1 VRASLRS
8 LIPLAAAGA
17 LLLAACSS
25 GGSSGTASGAGPDD
39 DAGGGAPDA
48 TTTSTEPTTTT
59 TELVPRAFTIGA
71 SGDILIHAPV
81 QRSAAANAGGAGFDF
96 DPMFDDVRELITA
109 SDLALCHQETPISAD
124 NTGLSV
130 PNTLSFNA
138 PRELAVGLVN
148 AGFDGCDTASN
159 HTWDRTLTG
168 VQQTNEV
175 LDSVGLRHVGGAG
188 SAEEMASP
196 PIFTVK
202 GVQIGHLAYSYTVFN
217 NFGPNTQFPPEA
229 PWMERMLWP
238 VLDVEGILADAA
250 AIKAR
255 GAEVVVVSMHWG
267 DQYIAQPT
275 ADQTRLAEA
284 LLASPDVDLILGD
297 HVHVIQPCQ
306 KVGDKYVI
314 YGMGNF
320 LSNQAPGQAAGLT
333 PENQDG
339 AYFEWSFTETEP
351 GVFRATGMT
360 FAPTAVQTQG
370 HKILRATPETNPA
383 SHDRTVKWVNLLGPG
398 ACDATPAY

>member
-1 VRASLRS
+1 MRPSLRPI
-8 LIPLAAAGA
+8 LVTALAAS
-17 LLLAACSS
+17 LLAAGCSAAGTGS
-25 GGSSGTASGAGPDD
+25 GDD
-39 DAGGGAPDA
+39 RADGGAAPAGEIGEPA
-48 TTTSTEPTTTT
+48 TTAESTTT
-59 TELVPRAFTIGA
+59 TEPFVPRSLTIGA

-81 QRSAAANAGGAGFDF
+81 QRSAAANAGGVGFDF
-96 DPMFDDVRELITA
+96 DPMFDDVREMITA

-124 NTGLSV
+124 NTNLSV

-138 PRELAVGLVN
+138 PRELANALVN

-175 LDSVGLRHVGGAG
+175 FDSVGLRHVGGAG
-188 SAEEMASP
+188 SEAEMLAP
-196 PIFTVK
+196 PIYQVK
-202 GVQIGHLAYSYTVFN
+202 GVQVGHLAYSYTVFN

-229 PWMERMLWP
+229 PWMQKMLWP
-238 VLDVEGILADAA
+238 VVGVEGILADAA

-255 GAEVVVVSMHWG
+255 GAELVVVSMHWG

-275 ADQTRLAEA
+275 ADQVRLAEA

-297 HVHVIQPCQ
+297 HVHVTQPCQ
-306 KVGDKYVI
+306 KVNDKYVI

-320 LSNQAPGQAAGLT
+320 LSNQAPGQASGLT

-339 AYFEWSFTETEP
+339 AYYQWSFTETAP
-351 GVFRATGMT
+351 GVFATTAMT

-370 HKILRATPETNPA
+370 HKILRSLPTTNAA
-383 SHDRTVKWVNLLGPG
+383 SYDRTVKWVGLLGPE
-398 ACDATPAY
+398 ACDAVPAY

>member
-1 VRASLRS
+1 VAR
-8 LIPLAAAGA
+8 G
-17 LLLAACSS
+17 
-25 GGSSGTASGAGPDD
+25 
-39 DAGGGAPDA
+39 
-48 TTTSTEPTTTT
+48 
-59 TELVPRAFTIGA
+59 FTIGA

-81 QRSAAANAGGAGFDF
+81 QRSAAANAGGVGFDF
-96 DPMFDDVRELITA
+96 DPMFDDVREMITA

-168 VQQTNEV
+168 VQQTSEV

-188 SAEEMASP
+188 SAEEMAAP
-196 PIFTVK
+196 PIYTVK

-284 LLASPDVDLILGD
+284 LLTSPDVDLILGD

-320 LSNQAPGQAAGLT
+320 LSNQAPGQASGLT

-339 AYFEWSFTETEP
+339 AYYQWAFTETEP
-351 GVFRATGMT
+351 GVFRASGMT

-370 HKILRATPETNPA
+370 HKILRATPQTNPA
-383 SHDRTVKWVNLLGPG
+383 SYDRTVKWINLLGPG

>member
-17 LLLAACSS
+17 LVLGACS
-25 GGSSGTASGAGPDD
+25 GGGTTGASGAGDGGR
-39 DAGGGAPDA
+39 DASEDP
-48 TTTSTEPTTTT
+48 TTTAEPTTTT
-59 TELVPRAFTIGA
+59 TAFVPRAFTIGA

-81 QRSAAANAGGAGFDF
+81 QRSAATYAGGAGFDF
-96 DPMFDDVRELITA
+96 DPMFDDVREMITA
-109 SDLALCHQETPISAD
+109 SDLAICHQETPISAD
-124 NTGLSV
+124 NTNLSV

-168 VQQTNEV
+168 VQQTGEV
-175 LDSVGLRHVGGAG
+175 LDSVGLRHVGGGTSEA
-188 SAEEMASP
+188 EMAAP
-196 PIFTVK
+196 PIYSVK
-202 GVQIGHLAYSYTVFN
+202 GVQVGHLAYSYTIFN
-217 NFGPNTQFPPEA
+217 NFGPNAQVPPEA
-229 PWMERMLWP
+229 PWMQHMLWP
-238 VLDVEGILADAA
+238 VVEVDGILADAA
-250 AIKAR
+250 ALKAR

-275 ADQTRLAEA
+275 ADETRLAQA

-306 KVGDKYVI
+306 KINGKYVI

-320 LSNQAPGQAAGLT
+320 LSNQAPGQASGLT

-339 AYFEWSFTETEP
+339 AYYEWSFVENEAGGFTT
-351 GVFRATGMT
+351 TGMT
-360 FAPTAVQTQG
+360 YAPTAVQTQG
-370 HKILRATPETNPA
+370 HKILRSLPTTNPA
-383 SHDRTVKWVNLLGPG
+383 SHDRTVNVINLLGPG
-398 ACDATPAY
+398 TCDAVPAY

>member
-1 VRASLRS
+1 
-8 LIPLAAAGA
+8 
-17 LLLAACSS
+17 
-25 GGSSGTASGAGPDD
+25 
-39 DAGGGAPDA
+39 
-48 TTTSTEPTTTT
+48 
-59 TELVPRAFTIGA
+59 
-71 SGDILIHAPV
+71 
-81 QRSAAANAGGAGFDF
+81 
-96 DPMFDDVRELITA
+96 
-109 SDLALCHQETPISAD
+109 
-124 NTGLSV
+124 
-130 PNTLSFNA
+130 
-138 PRELAVGLVN
+138 
-148 AGFDGCDTASN
+148 
-159 HTWDRTLTG
+159 
-168 VQQTNEV
+168 VQQTSEV

-188 SAEEMASP
+188 SPEEMAAP
-196 PIFTVK
+196 PIYTVK
-202 GVQIGHLAYSYTVFN
+202 GVQVGHLAYSYTVFN

-320 LSNQAPGQAAGLT
+320 LSNQAPGQASGLT

-339 AYFEWSFTETEP
+339 AYYEWAFTETAP
-351 GVFRATGMT
+351 GTFRASTMT
-360 FAPTAVQTQG
+360 YAPTAVQTQG
-370 HKILRATPETNPA
+370 HKILRATPSTNPA
-383 SHDRTVKWVNLLGPG
+383 SHDRTVTWINLLGPG

>member
-1 VRASLRS
+1 MRALLRS
-8 LIPLAAAGA
+8 LIPLTAAAT
-17 LLLAACSS
+17 LVLAACS
-25 GGSSGTASGAGPDD
+25 GGSGTGASSGPGGDAGPAQ
-39 DAGGGAPDA
+39 AGDVA
-48 TTTSTEPTTTT
+48 TTATEPTTTT
-59 TELVPRAFTIGA
+59 TAFVPRTFTVGA

-81 QRSAAANAGGAGFDF
+81 QRSAAANAGGVGFDF
-96 DPMFDDVRELITA
+96 DPMFDDVRELITG
-109 SDLALCHQETPISAD
+109 SDLAICHQETPISAD
-124 NTGLSV
+124 NTNLSV

-168 VQQTNEV
+168 VQQTSEV

-196 PIFTVK
+196 PIYSVK
-202 GVQIGHLAYSYTVFN
+202 GVQVGHLAYSYTVFN

-255 GAEVVVVSMHWG
+255 GAEVVVISMHWG
-267 DQYIAQPT
+267 DQYVAQPT

-320 LSNQAPGQAAGLT
+320 LSNQAPGQASGLT

-339 AYFEWSFTETEP
+339 AYFEWAFTETAP
-351 GVFRATGMT
+351 GTFRATSMT
-360 FAPTAVQTQG
+360 FFPTAVQTQG
-370 HKILRATPETNPA
+370 HKILRSTPATNPA
-383 SHDRTVKWVNLLGPG
+383 SHDRTARTMELLGPG
-398 ACDATPAY
+398 SCDAVPGY

>member
-1 VRASLRS
+1 VRASPRS
-8 LIPLAAAGA
+8 LIPLAAAAVLA
-17 LLLAACSS
+17 LASCS
-25 GGSSGTASGAGPDD
+25 GGSAPGAASGGDGGSDAEPD
-39 DAGGGAPDA
+39 
-48 TTTSTEPTTTT
+48 TTPTTEATTTT
-59 TELVPRAFTIGA
+59 TAFVPRTFTVGA

-81 QRSAAANAGGAGFDF
+81 QRSAAANAGGVGYDF

-109 SDLALCHQETPISAD
+109 SDLAICHQETPISAD
-124 NTGLSV
+124 NTNLTV

-159 HTWDRTLTG
+159 HTWDRTLPG
-168 VQQTNEV
+168 VQQTSEV

-188 SAEEMASP
+188 SEAEMAAP
-196 PIFTVK
+196 PIYTVK
-202 GVQIGHLAYSYTVFN
+202 GVQVGHLAYSYTVFN

-229 PWMERMLWP
+229 PWMQRMLWP
-238 VLDVEGILADAA
+238 VVEVDGILADAA
-250 AIKAR
+250 ALKAR

-306 KVGDKYVI
+306 KINDKYVI

-339 AYFEWSFTETEP
+339 AYYQWSFTEKET
-351 GVFRATGMT
+351 GGFQATAMT
-360 FAPTAVQTQG
+360 YAPTAVQTQG
-370 HKILRATPETNPA
+370 HKILRSLPTTNPA
-383 SHDRTVKWVNLLGPG
+383 SHDRTVKWINLLGPG
-398 ACDATPAY
+398 ACDATPVY